1 MKRLPATRVHT
12 LTPHTRAC
20 NPALRIAI
28 ADKKKIGRTEK
39 GLWLQAVYV
48 GGKMQGT
55 AKYTQAQPGTDGL
68 VVSSV
73 QTSVNGTT
81 SERLPF

>member
-1 MKRLPATRVHT
+1 
-12 LTPHTRAC
+12 
-20 NPALRIAI
+20 
-28 ADKKKIGRTEK
+28 
-39 GLWLQAVYV
+39 
-48 GGKMQGT
+48 MQGT

>member
-1 MKRLPATRVHT
+1 MKRLPATRVHA
-12 LTPHTRAC
+12 LTPHTRASWTESA
-20 NPALRIAI
+20 AL
-28 ADKKKIGRTEK
+28 KEGCV
-39 GLWLQAVYV
+39 QAVYV

>member
-1 MKRLPATRVHT
+1 M
-12 LTPHTRAC
+12 
-20 NPALRIAI
+20 
-28 ADKKKIGRTEK
+28 
-39 GLWLQAVYV
+39 

-55 AKYTQAQPGTDGL
+55 AKYTQAQPGTDGV

-81 SERLPF
+81 TKGLPF

>member
-1 MKRLPATRVHT
+1 M
-12 LTPHTRAC
+12 C
-20 NPALRIAI
+20 
-28 ADKKKIGRTEK
+28 
-39 GLWLQAVYV
+39 QAVYV

>member
-1 MKRLPATRVHT
+1 MKRLPATRVHA
-12 LTPHTRAC
+12 LTPHTRASWT
-20 NPALRIAI
+20 R
-28 ADKKKIGRTEK
+28 IGRTEK